1 MSKPRILVTRAV
13 FPETV
18 DYLSRH
24 FEVEANPS
32 DEDWNGA
39 QLAERLRDKDGAFT
53 TGSVRIDAAVLE
65 ACPKLKICAN
75 MAVGYN
81 NFDLDAMTAR
91 GVLGTNTP
99 DVLTETTADFGFA
112 LLMATARRITESE
125 IYLREG
131 KWTKW
136 SYDMFAG
143 SDIHGATLGILGMG
157 RIGQGIAR
165 RGSHGFGMNVIYHNR
180 SRLDA
185 ATEAE
190 CKARYVSKEELFKA
204 VVRENM
210 VRHQT
215 EGAEEIARFEG
226 PTAALL
232 QYLMLEWWRRY
243 GATKASGISKL
254 VMSEASNFPDLARF
268 FQEEVVTPGH
278 AMIRSVLQRGIER
291 GEFRPVDMDLTVHSV
306 LAPLLFLVTWKHSL
320 APCCP
325 SSQQIDPETFIR
337 HHTELLVRGLSV

>member
-1 MSKPRILVTRAV
+1 M
-13 FPETV
+13 
-18 DYLSRH
+18 
-24 FEVEANPS
+24 NPT
-32 DEDWNGA
+32 EIHPPHKR
-39 QLAERLRDKDGAFT
+39 ERRKQ
-53 TGSVRIDAAVLE
+53 
-65 ACPKLKICAN
+65 
-75 MAVGYN
+75 
-81 NFDLDAMTAR
+81 AR
-91 GVLGTNTP
+91 PGEL
-99 DVLTETTADFGFA
+99 
-112 LLMATARRITESE
+112 
-125 IYLREG
+125 
-131 KWTKW
+131 
-136 SYDMFAG
+136 
-143 SDIHGATLGILGMG
+143 
-157 RIGQGIAR
+157 
-165 RGSHGFGMNVIYHNR
+165 
-180 SRLDA
+180 LDA
-185 ATEAE
+185 ALDLFVEKGFAATRSEEVA
-190 CKARYVSKEELFKA
+190 ARAGVSKGTLFLYFPSKEELFKA

-306 LAPLLFLVTWKHSL
+306 LAPLLFLVTWKHSM